1 MKNNILAA
9 PEGETVEETQ
19 VCSDSGAAGGQP
31 ASFPTKPS
39 FDGVLQAWGWRQM
52 PIQGPRCPG
61 CPLCVKNT
69 ALLVHPSPQ
78 TVCIEKIPAHLVS
91 FLLLLASAGTICGL
105 KRHALKDRKE
115 DEKEDTGGEQEQR

>member
-39 FDGVLQAWGWRQM
+39 FDGVLRAWGWRQM
-52 PIQGPRCPG
+52 PSQGPRCPG
-61 CPLCVKNT
+61 RPLCVKNT
-69 ALLVHPSPQ
+69 AFSPSISTDSLHRENTSP
-78 TVCIEKIPAHLVS
+78 LGFFS
-91 FLLLLASAGTICGL
+91 FIIGISW
-105 KRHALKDRKE
+105 DYMWP
-115 DEKEDTGGEQEQR
+115 